1 MASLVLKMSVSL
13 DGFVAPRDGSSDWVA
28 AGRSRD
34 RAHNRSVLEPLAAGG
49 HSGRMPTD
57 TTDARFAAD
66 VLEADTPVVVDFHAA
81 WCGPCRVMSPILA
94 ELAAE
99 RPDVRFVK
107 VDVDD
112 NLETAAR
119 YGVMSMPTLMV
130 FRDGAP
136 VLKLI
141 GSRRKS
147 RLVSELAEV
156 I

>member
-1 MASLVLKMSVSL
+1 
-13 DGFVAPRDGSSDWVA
+13 
-28 AGRSRD
+28 
-34 RAHNRSVLEPLAAGG
+34 
-49 HSGRMPTD
+49 MPTE
-57 TTDARFAAD
+57 TTDSRFAAD
-66 VLEADTPVVVDFHAA
+66 VLESDAPVVVDFHAA

-94 ELAAE
+94 ELADE

-119 YGVMSMPTLMV
+119 YGVMSMPTFMV
-130 FRDGAP
+130 FRNGEP

-147 RLVSELAEV
+147 RLVEELAQV
-156 I
+156 L

>member
-1 MASLVLKMSVSL
+1 MPTTSTPTNVTDDSFQAE
-13 DGFVAPRDGSSDWVA
+13 
-28 AGRSRD
+28 
-34 RAHNRSVLEPLAAGG
+34 VLESEL
-49 HSGRMPTD
+49 
-57 TTDARFAAD
+57 
-66 VLEADTPVVVDFHAA
+66 PVVVDFWAA

-119 YGVMSMPTLMV
+119 YGVLSMPTLMV

-141 GSRRKS
+141 GSRPKR
-147 RLVSELAEV
+147 RLVGELAEV

>member
-1 MASLVLKMSVSL
+1 VV
-13 DGFVAPRDGSSDWVA
+13 G
-28 AGRSRD
+28 
-34 RAHNRSVLEPLAAGG
+34 
-49 HSGRMPTD
+49 MPTD
-57 TTDARFAAD
+57 TTDSRFTAD
-66 VLEADTPVVVDFHAA
+66 VLESDLPVVVDFHAA

-94 ELAAE
+94 ELAEE

-119 YGVMSMPTLMV
+119 YGVMSMPTFMV
-130 FRDGAP
+130 FRNGEP

-147 RLVSELAEV
+147 RLVEELAEV
-156 I
+156 L